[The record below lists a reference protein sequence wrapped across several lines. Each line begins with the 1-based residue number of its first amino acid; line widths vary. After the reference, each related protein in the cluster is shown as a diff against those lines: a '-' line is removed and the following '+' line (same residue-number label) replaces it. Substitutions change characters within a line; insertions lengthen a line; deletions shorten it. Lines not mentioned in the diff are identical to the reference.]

1 MRQLTA
7 SDLDELEERLRGE
20 RAAVLDAIHA
30 RLAGRDADQQRELVN
45 YFAEGDSRAAAEQL
59 AETDRLLL
67 HHELAALA
75 AIDAALKRIDYG
87 AGGLCTVCGNP
98 IPLARL
104 RALPTTLTCLAC
116 QTGIEADAQGA
127 PSR

>member
-7 SDLDELEERLRGE
+7 SDVDELEAQLRRD
-20 RAAVLDAIHA
+20 RAAVLEAIHA

-45 YFAEGDSRAAAEQL
+45 YFTDGDSRATAEQL
-59 AETDRLLL
+59 EESERVLLR
-67 HHELAALA
+67 HELADLA
-75 AIDAALKRIDYG
+75 AIDAALKRIDFG

-104 RALPTTLTCLAC
+104 RALPTTLTCVQC
-116 QTGIEADAQGA
+116 QAGIEAQGGPA
-127 PSR
+127 R

>member
-7 SDLDELEERLRGE
+7 SDVDELEDQLRRE
-20 RAAVLDAIHA
+20 RAAVLDAIHD
-30 RLAGRDADQQRELVN
+30 RLAGRDANQQRELIN
-45 YFAEGDSRAAAEQL
+45 YFTEGDSRAAAEQL
-59 AETDRLLL
+59 EETDRALLR
-67 HHELAALA
+67 HELAALA

-104 RALPTTLTCLAC
+104 RALPTTLTCLEC
-116 QTGIEADAQGA
+116 QAGIEALGVPA
-127 PSR
+127 R